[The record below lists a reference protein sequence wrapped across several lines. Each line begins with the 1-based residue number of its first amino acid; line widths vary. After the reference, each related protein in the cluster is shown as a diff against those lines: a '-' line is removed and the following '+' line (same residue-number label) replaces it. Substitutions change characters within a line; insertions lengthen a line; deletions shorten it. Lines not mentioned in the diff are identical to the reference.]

1 MKKLSY
7 LRIKQQLPKEVN
19 LLAVSKGI
27 DFSNIKSIHD
37 LGQNHFGESKV
48 QEAIIKQ
55 NNFKNNKYIKWHFIG
70 RIQSNKVNKIVSKF
84 DYIHSVDSYEK
95 LLKISNAAVQL
106 EKIPKLM
113 IQVKFLDDP
122 NKGGITLEELIQNW
136 SEFKKLRGI
145 KIIGLMTINPK
156 GLTSNENLN
165 LYKKCRSLADTLEL
179 SECSMGMSQDWKE
192 ALEAGATWIRIGSS
206 IFGERKV

>member
-27 DFSNIKSIHD
+27 DFFNIKFIHD

-84 DYIHSVDSYEK
+84 DYIHSVDSYKK
-95 LLKISNAAVQL
+95 LLKISNAALQL

-122 NKGGITLEELIQNW
+122 NKGGITLEELIHNW

>member
-7 LRIKQQLPKEVN
+7 LSIKQQLPKEVN